1 MSFGAL
7 PRRSNQRVSSLPRV
21 CLTFATRLTHSHT
34 QPNHSRE
41 LIQMKIGIIGAG
53 NIGST
58 LARKL
63 AACGHDVKLANSKD
77 PKSIQAL
84 ADELGARAVAKEG
97 AVADVDVVILSIPF
111 AKYPDLRDTLSK
123 ACESTVVI
131 DTSNYYP
138 VRDGAIK
145 EIDDGKAESV
155 WISEQIGRPVVKAW
169 NAVLAATLVEQGKP
183 AGSSSRIAL
192 PVAGDNVIAVA
203 IAQRLVE
210 DTGFDALATGGLEG
224 SWRQQP
230 GTPAYCTELTLPE
243 LTSAVN
249 AADKARMAQNRN
261 ALFDRFTA
269 SWGQLTR
276 EQMVAS
282 NRAMT
287 A

>member
-1 MSFGAL
+1 
-7 PRRSNQRVSSLPRV
+7 
-21 CLTFATRLTHSHT
+21 
-34 QPNHSRE
+34 
-41 LIQMKIGIIGAG
+41 MKIGIIGAG

-77 PKSIQAL
+77 PQSIQAL
-84 ADELGARAVAKEG
+84 ADELGARAVTKEG

-183 AGSSSRIAL
+183 AGSSSRLAL

-203 IAQRLVE
+203 IAQRLIE

-249 AADKARMAQNRN
+249 AADKARMTQNRN

>member
-7 PRRSNQRVSSLPRV
+7 PRKSNQRVSSQPKG
-21 CLTFATRLTHSHT
+21 CWTFVTRSMHLHT
-34 QPNHSRE
+34 QPNDSKE
-41 LIQMKIGIIGAG
+41 FIQMKVGIIGAG

-77 PKSIQAL
+77 PQSIQAL
-84 ADELGARAVAKEG
+84 ANELGARAVTKEE
-97 AVADVDVVILSIPF
+97 AVADVDVIILSIPF

-123 ACESTVVI
+123 ASDSTVVI

-138 VRDGAIK
+138 VRDGAIR
-145 EIDDGKAESV
+145 EVDDGKAESV
-155 WISEQIGRPVVKAW
+155 WISEQIGRSVVKAW
-169 NAVLAATLVEQGKP
+169 NAVLSATLIEQGQP

-192 PVAGDNVIAVA
+192 PVAGDDVNAVA

-210 DTGFDALATGGLEG
+210 DTGFDALATGDLEN

-243 LTSAVN
+243 LELALD
-249 AADKARMAQNRN
+249 AADKARVAQNRD
-261 ALFDRFTA
+261 ALFTRFTA